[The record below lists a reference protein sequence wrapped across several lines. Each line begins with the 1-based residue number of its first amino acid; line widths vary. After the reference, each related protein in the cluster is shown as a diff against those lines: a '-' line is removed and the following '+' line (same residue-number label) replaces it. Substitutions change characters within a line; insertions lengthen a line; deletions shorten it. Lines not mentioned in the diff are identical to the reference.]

1 MNSSKFDDSSD
12 AEKDNLWDTFMGD
25 MMCPDADSF
34 ELMLEPLSGFIPTNI
49 KLSLIVEPKDTT
61 TSETISNSWVQTRT
75 VDRYFSPSVYNERGY
90 LPYIV
95 QDDSVFNLD
104 ESVFTRRAVRVSKDD
119 VDYFNLRAF
128 DSSSL
133 SVINLGESFEVYS
146 IEEYETFK

>member
-95 QDDSVFNLD
+95 QDDSVLILD
-104 ESVFTRRAVRVSKDD
+104 
-119 VDYFNLRAF
+119 
-128 DSSSL
+128 
-133 SVINLGESFEVYS
+133 
-146 IEEYETFK
+146 